1 MNEIS
6 PDFHR
11 GFIFGRHTTRQIV
24 SCPTACARRL
34 DDTHMGLDHEHKG
47 GAMRVLYMRGLVAT
61 TVLAGGA
68 GHRAAHG
75 QAPSASDRLLAHIGT
90 RR

>member
-1 MNEIS
+1 
-6 PDFHR
+6 
-11 GFIFGRHTTRQIV
+11 
-24 SCPTACARRL
+24 
-34 DDTHMGLDHEHKG
+34 
-47 GAMRVLYMRGLVAT
+47 MRVLYMRVLVAT

-68 GHRAAHG
+68 GHLAAHG

>member
-1 MNEIS
+1 MQV
-6 PDFHR
+6 FY
-11 GFIFGRHTTRQIV
+11 
-24 SCPTACARRL
+24 
-34 DDTHMGLDHEHKG
+34 
-47 GAMRVLYMRGLVAT
+47 MRVLVALVAT

-68 GHRAAHG
+68 GHLAVHG